1 MPSAVPQPLAADDCK
16 DLGKGS
22 QMSGWSGWW
31 SLCTTYSRPL
41 EVNFPYH
48 SCYLRLSRTKSSA
61 YIAIPRLCSPQKLT
75 KCICRQCKPILC
87 SCWTLGKVCLEGAHS
102 HFLNLNSFHPLEQWN
117 TSKYIKQLYPFVSSW
132 IRTWRKLRQ
141 FGKVQPILA
150 SPGEAGCHLPTMGG
164 SNPVSARETLWNYVH
179 VVIAILKTVWFLRI
193 EYGDLQMIHLCP
205 CDVVRKSSQLPLKT
219 SVSSKMKHPK
229 CTSAV
234 RKGSWQLHQARA
246 SRKAT
251 VHSELVDTV
260 YQKMLSSVYILL
272 LSTRAGFLANGL
284 SAAFNNS
291 SSVASVESCST
302 SKETPVTQR
311 FYPSQGQGCLE
322 PWDPSLLICGYPMF
336 N

>member
-1 MPSAVPQPLAADDCK
+1 MWKVQGIVRPSAVPQPLAADDCK
-16 DLGKGS
+16 DLGGQPNVWMVKSLHYLQPSSWS
-22 QMSGWSGWW
+22 Q
-31 SLCTTYSRPL
+31 
-41 EVNFPYH
+41 FPVPFLN
-48 SCYLRLSRTKSSA
+48 LRLSRTKSSA

-75 KCICRQCKPILC
+75 KCICRQCKPIIC
-87 SCWTLGKVCLEGAHS
+87 SCWTLGKACLEGAHS

-117 TSKYIKQLYPFVSSW
+117 TSKYIKQLYPFVNSW
-132 IRTWRKLRQ
+132 LRTWRKLRQ

-193 EYGDLQMIHLCP
+193 DYADLLMRHWCP

-260 YQKMLSSVYILL
+260 YQKMLSSVY
-272 LSTRAGFLANGL
+272 T
-284 SAAFNNS
+284 
-291 SSVASVESCST
+291 SVEHAYRFSCQWLVCSF
-302 SKETPVTQR
+302 Q
-311 FYPSQGQGCLE
+311 Q
-322 PWDPSLLICGYPMF
+322 
-336 N
+336 